1 MLLNKFRYLAS
12 FCCVLLLLN
21 SAASPADELKQHRIK
36 IRGGGVLTLEA
47 PEWWGKKLDIARS
60 EDGQTNIQF
69 AGLGTK
75 RNPIFAASLFV
86 RIAADDLTQEKL
98 KEITAEA
105 SEQFANIAV
114 EAEIL
119 IDEFAHPNGT
129 AYYFAV
135 TDRNRKPREYQYLTL
150 ALMKTGGIVIQFQF
164 LSNDSA
170 PDFGADAMHMMR
182 NATHTIEQE

>member
-1 MLLNKFRYLAS
+1 MSLNKFRYLAS

-21 SAASPADELKQHRIK
+21 SAASAADELKQHKIK

-47 PEWWGKKLDIARS
+47 PEWWGKKLNIETS
-60 EDGQTNIQF
+60 EDGQMNIQF

-86 RIAADDLTQEKL
+86 RIATDDLTQEKL
-98 KEITAEA
+98 KEMTAEA
-105 SEQFANIAV
+105 SEQFANVAV

-119 IDEFAHPNGT
+119 IDEFAHPNGM

-135 TDRNRKPREYQYLTL
+135 TDRKRNPREYQYLTM
-150 ALMKTGGIVIQFQF
+150 AFMKTGGIVIQFQF
-164 LSNDSA
+164 LSNDTA

-182 NATHTIEQE
+182 NATHTIVQE